1 MSARDLDVTS
11 LSYIHGVLVNVIIK
25 LLKLLGLVPGPR
37 E

>member
-1 MSARDLDVTS
+1 MARNLDVMS

-25 LLKLLGLVPGPR
+25 LLKSLGPVPGPR